1 MAYISKTATPIGP
14 FTVIADDDDTVLA
27 SGWTGDEDRLLRYI
41 ANRLVP
47 ETLVQRD
54 SASPPIDAVV
64 AYHEG
69 DLTAPDPIAVRYA
82 SGPFLT
88 AAWGALRKVEPGEVI
103 SYREL
108 ALRSGSPNAIRA
120 AGSACARNP
129 SALFIPC
136 HRVRRGDGTLGG
148 FGYGLPV
155 KRWLLDH
162 EGPAG
167 HGGRLPL

>member
-1 MAYISKTATPIGP
+1 MAYISTTTTPVGP

-27 SGWTGDEDRLLRYI
+27 SGWTGDRERLLSYI
-41 ANRLVP
+41 ADRLVP
-47 ETLVQRD
+47 DHVLQRD
-54 SASPPIDAVV
+54 ESPPIAAAI
-64 AYHEG
+64 AYHDG
-69 DLTAPDPIAVRYA
+69 DVTAPDAIAVRYA

-88 AAWGALRKVEPGEVI
+88 AAWGALRKIAPGEVI

-108 ALRSGSPNAIRA
+108 AQRSGSPSAIRA

-162 EGPAG
+162 EGASGQPG
-167 HGGRLPL
+167 VLPV